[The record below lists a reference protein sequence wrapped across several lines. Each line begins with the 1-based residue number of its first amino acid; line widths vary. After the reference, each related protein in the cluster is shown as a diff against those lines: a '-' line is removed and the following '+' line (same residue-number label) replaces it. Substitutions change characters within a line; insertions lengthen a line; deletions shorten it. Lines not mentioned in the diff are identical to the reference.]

1 MAWPSQGRQQWP
13 FRAELLTQL
22 FSECFLKPHLL
33 GTEEDQ
39 RDHFI
44 QPYLVTSLTDKTS
57 EYTDL
62 PNLHVKSWLSQKI
75 PWGPC

>member
-1 MAWPSQGRQQWP
+1 MAFSRKTTVT
-13 FRAELLTQL
+13 FLAEPLTQL
-22 FSECFLKPHLL
+22 FSESFFKPHLL

-39 RDHFI
+39 QDHFI

-57 EYTDL
+57 EYTNL
-62 PNLHVKSWLSQKI
+62 PNLQGIFSQKI